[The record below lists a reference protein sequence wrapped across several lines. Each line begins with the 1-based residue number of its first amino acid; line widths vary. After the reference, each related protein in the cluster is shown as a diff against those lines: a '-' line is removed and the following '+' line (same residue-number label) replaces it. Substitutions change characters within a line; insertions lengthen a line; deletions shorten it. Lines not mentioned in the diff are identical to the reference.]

1 MNQCDG
7 CMAGYPVDEW
17 GIHKVPYASGSMV
30 CQRSKYTKE
39 IHMTNDV
46 TDDRHIDLDDTQAA
60 IVINSDGTAHIHL
73 PDPEDDEATPA
84 HILAT
89 ALGYLLCENPDVV
102 MYAIDTVLEDAHKYD
117 DKAEVLEEGD
127 KDSVSSDTKEAKDDQ
142 VQGD

>member
-1 MNQCDG
+1 
-7 CMAGYPVDEW
+7 
-17 GIHKVPYASGSMV
+17 
-30 CQRSKYTKE
+30 
-39 IHMTNDV
+39 MTNDV

-102 MYAIDTVLEDAHKYD
+102 MHAIDTVLEDAKEYE

-127 KDSVSSDTKEAKDDQ
+127 KDSVASNSCCGDEDCQCKGGADDTVPGQD
-142 VQGD
+142 